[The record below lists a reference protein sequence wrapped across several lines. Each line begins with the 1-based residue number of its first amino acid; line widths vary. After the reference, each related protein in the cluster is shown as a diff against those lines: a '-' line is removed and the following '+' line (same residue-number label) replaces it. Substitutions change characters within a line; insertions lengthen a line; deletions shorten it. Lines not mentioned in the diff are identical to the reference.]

1 MGHLRPLA
9 AYLLALALF
18 LTLAAP
24 TFASDGTYGTVDT
37 GVGLLSAGPDTA
49 RMTAV
54 SDAPASV
61 GAAPG
66 RAGGLHPGI
75 AASALSGLGLLGI
88 GGGLTL
94 RRRRF

>member
-1 MGHLRPLA
+1 MGTLRPLA
-9 AYLLALALF
+9 AYLLVLGLL

-24 TFASDGTYGTVDT
+24 TFASDDTYGTVDT
-37 GVGLLSAGPDTA
+37 GMGLLSAGLDAA

-54 SDAPASV
+54 SDAPTSV

-66 RAGGLHPGI
+66 RAGGLYPGI
-75 AASALSGLGLLGI
+75 AASALSGLGLLAI
-88 GGGLTL
+88 GGGLAL